1 MPAQIL
7 RMSFMNSNNDKF
19 RSDYYNDNFSGEAGP
34 DTLRQAHTANVT
46 APERPQDISAYDR
59 SPYQE
64 PPKRKKKKRIL
75 LKIFF
80 AIIGLIFAFVVA
92 FLGVAWIKTLSIPV
106 KTNFLIM
113 ATDEAGTRTDTLM
126 LGTFDK
132 KTKAIS
138 LISIPRDTYVTV
150 DDDTYNLMREE
161 YPQPAGK
168 SMKINTVHHF
178 AGADHGVDMLCKEV
192 GHLLDTEIDFYVK
205 VDFDAFRYIIDS
217 VGGIEFD
224 VPQDMHYSDPY
235 QDLYIDLKAGLQLL
249 DGEKAEH
256 LLRYRSG
263 YATADIGR
271 IEVQQNFM
279 KAFIAQ
285 TLSKGTILSNPGVYL
300 DAVFKYDFVKTNAAA
315 SDIVS
320 YALLA
325 GGIDIGNVHTMT
337 LPGGPAMRGGQ
348 SVYLPDISKIDN
360 EVAKIVGD

>member
-1 MPAQIL
+1 
-7 RMSFMNSNNDKF
+7 MNSNSDNF
-19 RSDYYNDNFSGEAGP
+19 RSDYYNDDFTDESAMSGQCES
-34 DTLRQAHTANVT
+34 QTATVVV
-46 APERPQDISAYDR
+46 PENRCDISHYER
-59 SPYQE
+59 SPRRE
-64 PPKRKKKKRIL
+64 PPRPKKKKRIL
-75 LKIFF
+75 LKLFF
-80 AIIGLIFAFVVA
+80 AVLALVIAALLV
-92 FLGVAWIKTLSIPV
+92 FLTVAWLKTLTIPV

-132 KTKAIS
+132 KTKGIS

-150 DDDTYNLMREE
+150 DDDSYNLMRAE

-178 AGADHGVDMLCKEV
+178 AGADHGVDMVCKEV
-192 GHLLDTEIDFYVK
+192 ERLLNTNIDFYVK

-224 VPQDMHYSDPY
+224 VPQDMYYSDPY
-235 QDLYIDLKAGLQLL
+235 QNLYIDLKAGMQRL

-271 IEVQQNFM
+271 IEVQQDFM

-300 DAVFKYDFVKTNAAA
+300 DAIFKYDFVETNANA
-315 SDIVS
+315 SDIAS

-325 GGIDIGNVHTMT
+325 GGIDTENVQTMT

-348 SVYLPDISKIDN
+348 SVYLPDVSKIDN
-360 EVAKIVGD
+360 EVSKIIGN